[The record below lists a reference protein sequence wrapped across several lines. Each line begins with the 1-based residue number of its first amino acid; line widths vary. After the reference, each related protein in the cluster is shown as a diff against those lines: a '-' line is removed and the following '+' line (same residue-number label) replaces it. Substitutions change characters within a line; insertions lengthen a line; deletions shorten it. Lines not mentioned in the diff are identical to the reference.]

1 MKTYTIAVSLLLSV
15 EAPDQSDALEAVK
28 DTFGEGEICGIDIKD
43 VEVEVIDEL

>member
-1 MKTYTIAVSLLLSV
+1 MKTYEIAVSLLLSV

-43 VEVEVIDEL
+43 IEVEVVNEL

>member
-15 EAPDQSDALEAVK
+15 AAPGDSEAVEAVK

-43 VEVEVIDEL
+43 LEVELLDEL

>member
-1 MKTYTIAVSLLLSV
+1 MKTYTIAVSLLLAV

-43 VEVEVIDEL
+43 VEAEVIDEL